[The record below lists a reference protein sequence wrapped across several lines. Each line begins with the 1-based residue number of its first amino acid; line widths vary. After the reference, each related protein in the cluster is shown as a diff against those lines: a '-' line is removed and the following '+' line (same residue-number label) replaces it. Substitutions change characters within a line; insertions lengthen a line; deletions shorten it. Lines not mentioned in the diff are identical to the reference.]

1 MKTKEMSK
9 IEATIRAT
17 ESLVQWIAD
26 SDQLSDKEKQEAT
39 LKQMRQLNALIAAAK
54 NTNEKHGSI
63 FRGDEE
69 GTGRGGEAE
78 GLLVRTSELGGRP
91 TRPHRRRRPQ
101 QLSSCPRAEPSA
113 PPQSSRAARRR
124 R

>member
-1 MKTKEMSK
+1 MKTKELLK

-54 NTNEKHGSI
+54 NTNEK
-63 FRGDEE
+63 
-69 GTGRGGEAE
+69 
-78 GLLVRTSELGGRP
+78 LGFF
-91 TRPHRRRRPQ
+91 
-101 QLSSCPRAEPSA
+101 
-113 PPQSSRAARRR
+113 ARKFSPAKKLETTK
-124 R
+124 